1 MEVPPIILIQAKY
14 CNLMVAIHLRQLS
27 PDRHFPDPQY
37 TRSAESILRKEQRIR
52 CCLSNVY
59 GSIICT
65 DYHAELFFTQGRQLP
80 YIIAVYFHATMRHS
94 IAEVPEKT
102 SLKLT
107 GRAAGNKRRRTVRV

>member
-59 GSIICT
+59 GAMQS
-65 DYHAELFFTQGRQLP
+65 YSSHK
-80 YIIAVYFHATMRHS
+80 AVSYP
-94 IAEVPEKT
+94 I
-102 SLKLT
+102 
-107 GRAAGNKRRRTVRV
+107 